1 MEILEKNLKG
11 YKVVFNPS
19 EWRYECPICHGKMR
33 DRGTTT
39 AYPSCKGLFML
50 ERVKACDFCG
60 MYVPSNI
67 LAERIRVIPQ
77 PSESFKRNEC
87 NINR

>member
-1 MEILEKNLKG
+1 MAFKSDKMA
-11 YKVVFNPS
+11 
-19 EWRYECPICHGKMR
+19 YECPICHGKMR

-60 MYVPSNI
+60 IDKTIQGMNGKHLTYKELI
-67 LAERIRVIPQ
+67 
-77 PSESFKRNEC
+77 NEQTA
-87 NINR
+87 